1 MRNIM
6 SIAANENESTGADD
20 HRRPENPKLFISYAS
35 DDIDRAAALHG
46 P

>member
-6 SIAANENESTGADD
+6 SIAANESTGADD
-20 HRRPENPKLFISYAS
+20 HRPENPKLFISYAS